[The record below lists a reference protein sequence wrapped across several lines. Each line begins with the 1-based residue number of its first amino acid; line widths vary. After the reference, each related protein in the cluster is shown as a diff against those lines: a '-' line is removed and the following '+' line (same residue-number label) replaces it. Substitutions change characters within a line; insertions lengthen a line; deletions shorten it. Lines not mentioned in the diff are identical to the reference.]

1 MEVVIGFD
9 SEQIHQISVVFWV
22 WESEY
27 SYWEVNRKQLF
38 NGPYLWHGRRK
49 KDSNR
54 RQRYKE
60 ERGIWWFKMAETQGN
75 ELLME
80 MPQ

>member
-1 MEVVIGFD
+1 MALIQNRFTRFQWCFEYESQSTVIEKLIGNSFLMALIYDMEGGKRTVT
-9 SEQIHQISVVFWV
+9 
-22 WESEY
+22 
-27 SYWEVNRKQLF
+27 
-38 NGPYLWHGRRK
+38 
-49 KDSNR
+49 